1 MDPPAQGH
9 CITTVQI
16 PALSKPQVCF
26 LPEVQRLGWGLLSSL
41 PFPDQLVGSQELK
54 WPMETRKDVP

>member
-1 MDPPAQGH
+1 MDSPAQGH

-41 PFPDQLVGSQELK
+41 PFPDQLVGSQELR